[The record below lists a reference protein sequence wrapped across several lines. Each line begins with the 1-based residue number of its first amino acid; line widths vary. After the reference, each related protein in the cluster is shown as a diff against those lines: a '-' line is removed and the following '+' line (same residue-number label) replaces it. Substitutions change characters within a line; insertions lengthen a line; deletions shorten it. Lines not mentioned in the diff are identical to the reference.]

1 MLRASFRAPDIPGF
15 RRFLEAQLLI
25 SAQAPDAYALYAAMA
40 LDLPH
45 LGPALVPGGLG
56 RLAEALAEGLE
67 VRYRARVLR
76 LLREGGKAVAAEV
89 VYGGR
94 RRGEREVVKG
104 EVFLLNVPSRPLLG
118 LPEAV
123 PRDAWGAFV
132 VYGVL
137 PFAVRPPFYRQNAK
151 EKPFAFLS
159 LRPEGKETVFSLSLH
174 TPLDLWLGASAQDYV
189 RLKALWQEKA
199 LSLGEVLLPGLREA
213 ELLFAA
219 TPLTYRRFVGRA
231 WVGGYPQTH
240 PWRFPRVRVL
250 KNAFRVGEGVFP
262 GQGIPAAVLSGFR
275 AARLALAYLGLREA
289 LASLGTPG
297 WPVPS
302 GPPAP

>member
-1 MLRASFRAPDIPGF
+1 M
-15 RRFLEAQLLI
+15 
-25 SAQAPDAYALYAAMA
+25 
-40 LDLPH
+40 
-45 LGPALVPGGLG
+45 
-56 RLAEALAEGLE
+56 
-67 VRYRARVLR
+67 
-76 LLREGGKAVAAEV
+76 
-89 VYGGR
+89 
-94 RRGEREVVKG
+94 
-104 EVFLLNVPSRPLLG
+104 
-118 LPEAV
+118 
-123 PRDAWGAFV
+123 
-132 VYGVL
+132 
-137 PFAVRPPFYRQNAK
+137 
-151 EKPFAFLS
+151 
-159 LRPEGKETVFSLSLH
+159 
-174 TPLDLWLGASAQDYV
+174 DLWLGASAQDYV